1 MIAKFVASIV
11 RFTAVLGFRYR
22 VVASLPFDKLESF
35 ELQILLQT
43 VAALMGLL
51 VERY

>member
-1 MIAKFVASIV
+1 MNFVASIV

-22 VVASLPFDKLESF
+22 VVASLPFDGEF
-35 ELQILLQT
+35 WAEILPNCCF
-43 VAALMGLL
+43 ALMGLL